1 MSYLCVCICKGA
13 HVAFVLFVF
22 IKGLMSH
29 LCYFYLHR
37 GSCHICVICI
47 CIVAH
52 VAFVLFVFVGGT
64 FPFFLLI
71 VFVGTRVVLVLFVF
85 VGARIVFFSLYL

>member
-13 HVAFVLFVF
+13 HVSFVLFVF

-29 LCYFYLHR
+29 FCYFYLHK
-37 GSCHICVICI
+37 GSCRICVICI

-52 VAFVLFVFVGGT
+52 VAFVLFVFVGANVG
-64 FPFFLLI
+64 
-71 VFVGTRVVLVLFVF
+71 FV
-85 VGARIVFFSLYL
+85 I